1 MAISHDRSD
10 DFQLG
15 EGGRLGVIVLASWAL
30 LCAAWNLCGAIQIA
44 QGLPPLG
51 PGTSLLATAF
61 SLALAASLILGA
73 WRGSMLVL
81 VLALLSA
88 VLAGLTVW
96 NAFSLRPALWPSE
109 FWRFVA
115 VALNALGIGGAI
127 LVFADAARR
136 QLVAQGR
143 R

>member
-1 MAISHDRSD
+1 MDMSHDGGDS
-10 DFQLG
+10 FQLG
-15 EGGRLGVIVLASWAL
+15 EGGRLGVIVLACWAL

-44 QGLPPLG
+44 QGLRPLG
-51 PGTSLLATAF
+51 PGTSLLAAAF
-61 SLALAASLILGA
+61 SLALAAILILGA
-73 WRGSMLVL
+73 RRGTILVL
-81 VLALLSA
+81 VLAMLSS

-115 VALNALGIGGAI
+115 VALNALGIGGAM
-127 LVFADAARR
+127 LVLADAARR
-136 QLVAQGR
+136 QLAAPGR